1 MRHVC
6 KILLLTLAN
15 TDILF
20 AFFLIK
26 SQRTIHLF
34 NVFSI
39 FINFRCNGNYYG
51 KQCEIDGE
59 VVAVAVGASVAAVVI
74 IMLTL
79 TILCLWR

>member
-1 MRHVC
+1 MGRVC
-6 KILLLTLAN
+6 KILVLTLAN
-15 TDILF
+15 TYILF
-20 AFFLIK
+20 VLFLFK
-26 SQRTIHLF
+26 SQRTIHPF
-34 NVFSI
+34 NVFNI